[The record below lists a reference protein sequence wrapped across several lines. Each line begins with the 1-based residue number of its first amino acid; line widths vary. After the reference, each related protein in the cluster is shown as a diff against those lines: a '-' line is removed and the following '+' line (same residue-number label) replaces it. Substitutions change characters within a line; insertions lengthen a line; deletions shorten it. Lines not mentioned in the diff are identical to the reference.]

1 MKRSLYT
8 KFIIIYVVLAIL
20 ILVVVGTLGS
30 FLIERQLTKN
40 TSRILYNEA
49 NEIATSDA
57 ALALFTH
64 GSDAML
70 TPAARLLASY
80 QHSNIW
86 VLNADGSLLLATDR
100 EDVSPVKSETIE
112 GFDAAA
118 FGPQYYEI
126 SSFYGCYPED
136 TLHVM
141 LPVTSGMRLRGYV
154 AIHKSMTD
162 IYLERDSMTSVLAVV
177 AFIFIALSFL
187 VLWQFTV
194 TVYRPLKK
202 ITEGALA
209 YGSGDLKYR
218 IRVDSN
224 DEIGYLADSMN
235 LMAEDIEKANE
246 YQRQFVAN
254 VSHDFRSPLTSIKG
268 FTEAMIDGTIPPEMH
283 EKYLRIIG
291 QEADRLESMTQ
302 QILQMNTMD
311 IDEAVLQRI
320 DFDINVVIRDMA
332 ALFEDPCRRK
342 RISLDLVLTG
352 EKLFVNGDI
361 EKIKQVL
368 YNLLDNAIKFSDR
381 NSSIKIET
389 EEKYDKC
396 YISVKDSGCGIS
408 KADLSQIW
416 NRFYKSDSSRGKDKR
431 GSGLGLS
438 IVKEIIRAHGQN
450 INVVST
456 EGVGTEFIFTL
467 PLTEDEEE
475 E

>member
-1 MKRSLYT
+1 MKRSIYA
-8 KFIIIYVVLAIL
+8 KFIVSYIALAIV
-20 ILVVVGTLGS
+20 ILVVVATLGP
-30 FLIERQLTKN
+30 FLLEKRLAKN
-40 TSRILYNEA
+40 TARVLYNEA

-57 ALALFTH
+57 AILFFSSGSEKNLAP
-64 GSDAML
+64 SVK
-70 TPAARLLASY
+70 LLSAY
-80 QHSNIW
+80 QSSNIW
-86 VLNADGSLLLATDR
+86 ILDDKGALLIATDR
-100 EDVSPVKSETIE
+100 QVTPGTPVMID
-112 GFDAAA
+112 GFDAAS

-126 SSFYGCYPED
+126 GSFYNCYPED
-136 TLHVM
+136 TMHVM

-154 AIHKSMTD
+154 AIHKSMSD
-162 IYLERDSMTSVLAVV
+162 IYAERDSLTSVL
-177 AFIFIALSFL
+177 FILAIVFIALSFVFL
-187 VLWQFTV
+187 LQFTV
-194 TVYRPLKK
+194 SVYRPLRR
-202 ITEGALA
+202 IQEGALA
-209 YGSGDLKYR
+209 YGSGDLHYR
-218 IRVDSN
+218 IRVNSN
-224 DEIGYLADSMN
+224 DEIGYLAESMN

-246 YQRQFVAN
+246 YQRKFIAN

-291 QEADRLESMTQ
+291 QEADRLENMTQ
-302 QILQMNTMD
+302 QILKMNTID
-311 IDEAVLQRI
+311 IDEAVLKKT
-320 DFDINVVIRDMA
+320 DFDINVVIRDLA

-342 RISLDLVLTG
+342 RITLDIVLTG
-352 EKLFVNGDI
+352 ETLFVNADM

-438 IVKEIIRAHGQN
+438 IVKEIIKAHGQN

-456 EGVGTEFIFTL
+456 EGVGTEFVFTL
-467 PLTEDEEE
+467 AISEEPDEA
-475 E
+475 